1 MKYISLSFIGLATTI
16 VLLILLLSAGS
27 LSLQAQQK
35 QQQPQPIVS
44 SHFSA
49 SSTAK
54 QVVNAYKA
62 GLQFKDYIAASL
74 KNRESPEH
82 TIIKNQLGSGNTICG
97 GSDALTKATVCDGI
111 VSFAKLACE
120 DDANISPN
128 CTHGY
133 IDQYITQQKHLD
145 AQAVNKG
152 AYKQLAHMV
161 ADAHPEAQGND
172 AIFELR

>member
-82 TIIKNQLGSGNTICG
+82 TIIKNQLGSGNTMCG
-97 GSDALTKATVCDGI
+97 GTDAVTKPIQCDSVI
-111 VSFAKLACE
+111 SFAKSACQ
-120 DDANISPN
+120 DDSSISPN

-133 IDQYITQQKHLD
+133 IDIYISQRDLD
-145 AQAVNKG
+145 AQAINKN
-152 AYKQLAHMV
+152 AYKQLAQIMV
-161 ADAHPEAQGND
+161 DLHPEAQGND